1 MLFQHGKI
9 WVWFAL
15 FLGMFHTSVF
25 TFVAVN
31 FGVWTQNTFDAIAPY
46 SSKPDSFT
54 DHHPQQH
61 SHQFKLSNLP
71 RVFYQLFLPELFYG
85 HVVLCPLLMVPV
97 HVLHQSSKDCTFFI
111 AYIALYFFC
120 EFEHFDHYLQFYH
133 LLPPTTI
140 INSSTITNNVW
151 QNVQSV

>member
-1 MLFQHGKI
+1 
-9 WVWFAL
+9 
-15 FLGMFHTSVF
+15 MFHSSVL
-25 TFVAVN
+25 TLVAVN

-46 SSKPDSFT
+46 SSKPDSFP

-71 RVFYQLFLPELFYG
+71 RVFHRLFLPELFYG

-111 AYIALYFFC
+111 AYIALKFIENLKTLLPSLQSPWVFLTVLAHSVTSHHLPHC
-120 EFEHFDHYLQFYH
+120 YLQISMLFFFK
-133 LLPPTTI
+133 
-140 INSSTITNNVW
+140 SKSC
-151 QNVQSV
+151 Q